1 MGEHSVERS
10 CVTAVVT
17 GASGGIGRWV
27 AARLANAGYGVWAI
41 ARGSEPLEGLATS
54 DPSKPIHACTL
65 DLSSA
70 DTTMLSKV
78 VSGIHGPLGAVV
90 HCAGTIQTGS
100 LATAD
105 PSDVLKIMRS
115 NALGPLALTALLL
128 PLLAPGGTIVF
139 INSSQGLSARKGAGA
154 YAASKHALRAIADAL
169 RADLDGRGI
178 RVTSIYPGRTATPM
192 QQGLYASRNEPY
204 HPELL
209 LQPETIADL
218 VLWVVSLPPAAEVT
232 DVSLGRRSGH
242 TERWIETLRQGPAA
256 GEPLRS

>member
-1 MGEHSVERS
+1 M
-10 CVTAVVT
+10 
-17 GASGGIGRWV
+17 
-27 AARLANAGYGVWAI
+27 
-41 ARGSEPLEGLATS
+41 
-54 DPSKPIHACTL
+54 
-65 DLSSA
+65 
-70 DTTMLSKV
+70 
-78 VSGIHGPLGAVV
+78 
-90 HCAGTIQTGS
+90 
-100 LATAD
+100 
-105 PSDVLKIMRS
+105 LKIMRS

-218 VLWVVSLPPAAEVT
+218 VLGVVSLPPAAEVT
-232 DVSLGRRSGH
+232 DAQPSAVAQVILNGGSRRCAKVLRRGSRSGH
-242 TERWIETLRQGPAA
+242 DRGVQMNQGMGRDFPCRSCGLPDTELVLDLGLVPASDTFPLVTVPGPDAAYPLELFRCNACTLLQLGPVAVLAPETPTAVDSRTAIEHAEA
-256 GEPLRS
+256 GGGIDRR